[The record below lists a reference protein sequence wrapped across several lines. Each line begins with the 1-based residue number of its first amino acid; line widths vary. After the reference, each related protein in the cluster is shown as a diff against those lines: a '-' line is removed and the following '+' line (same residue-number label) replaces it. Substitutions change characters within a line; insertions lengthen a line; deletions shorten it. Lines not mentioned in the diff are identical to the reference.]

1 MLIEL
6 AFRDVYFC
14 VTVYAFECSSVPVGK
29 NVNPQV
35 RLKWNISAVSPAVT
49 LPYRLD
55 QGLML
60 IEAFNN
66 SND

>member
-14 VTVYAFECSSVPVGK
+14 VTVYAFECASVPVGK

-35 RLKWNISAVSPAVT
+35 RLEWNVW
-49 LPYRLD
+49 
-55 QGLML
+55 Q
-60 IEAFNN
+60 
-66 SND
+66 